1 LTPSLPTFSLPTF
14 TFFLCSGSGS
24 PRLFGP
30 NNEVQ
35 RKGVNL
41 DKRMVYEKKKEMREK
56 IFMEPPGWILGTLK
70 RELNL
75 FELCGNETVDDF
87 HDQHDKAP
95 VYWRQNHQ

>member
-1 LTPSLPTFSLPTF
+1 
-14 TFFLCSGSGS
+14 
-24 PRLFGP
+24 
-30 NNEVQ
+30 
-35 RKGVNL
+35 VNL
-41 DKRMVYEKKKEMREK
+41 DKRMVYEKKKEMREN
-56 IFMEPPGWILGTLK
+56 ILMEPPGWILGTLK